1 MNGTQSYGRR
11 QVLLG
16 SAALGVAAM
25 LPAVGIGQTSGTVD
39 SLNVP
44 ATDIGTYHREIL
56 FETTQLLRGQPLFTE
71 GAFDVQIDSL
81 VKKEIIR
88 ESDAEILKTLSRSL
102 LSEQAF
108 EAIEEELRALV
119 EQLKRA
125 RNDVAAAIG
134 SIAEDSL
141 LYVKEFAE
149 QLDKKKLALVIAHDV
164 QGAITGAAAGAM
176 LGVKIVRLGA
186 IPAAVFGALLG
197 AASGSVIGA
206 LGPE

>member
-1 MNGTQSYGRR
+1 MNATHAYGRR

-16 SAALGVAAM
+16 SAGLGVAAM
-25 LPAVGIGQTSGTVD
+25 LPAVGIGQTPDTVGL
-39 SLNVP
+39 LNVP

-56 FETTQLLRGQPLFTE
+56 FETTRLLRGQPLFTE
-71 GAFDVQIDSL
+71 GAFYVQIDSL
-81 VKKEIIR
+81 VKKEIIG
-88 ESDAEILKTLSRSL
+88 EGDAEILKALSRSL

-141 LYVKEFAE
+141 LYVKEFAGS
-149 QLDKKKLALVIAHDV
+149 LDKKKLARVIAHDV
-164 QGAITGAAAGAM
+164 QGAITGAAAGAT
-176 LGVKIVRLGA
+176 LGVKIVGLGA

-206 LGPE
+206 LGSE